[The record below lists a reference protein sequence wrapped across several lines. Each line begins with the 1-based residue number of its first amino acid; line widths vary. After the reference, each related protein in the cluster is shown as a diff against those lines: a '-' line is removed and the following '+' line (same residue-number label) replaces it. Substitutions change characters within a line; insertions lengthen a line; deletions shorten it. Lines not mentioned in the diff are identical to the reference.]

1 MAEQH
6 DNVVGLESKQEHV
19 LATTIV
25 ALQHH
30 LSVRAVSVEIHL
42 FALGAG
48 KAVDEMTVKW

>member
-6 DNVVGLESKQEHV
+6 DDGVCLESKQEQI

-42 FALGAG
+42 LALGAE
-48 KAVDEMTVKW
+48 KAVDEMTVEW